1 MPVTICPRCQQR
13 VLVDRFSDDVA
24 HICNST
30 NSVLDEE
37 DVVVIGD
44 WEDYTG
50 SGIGLNP
57 FSQGIE
63 NKLFGTRAAIEGERE
78 QPSTNRGVRAST
90 RRQRQHIEFIKLEGG
105 DCNEEN

>member
-13 VLVDRFSDDVA
+13 ILVDKFSDDVE

-30 NSVLDEE
+30 NPVLDEE

-50 SGIGLNP
+50 SGIKNNP
-57 FSQGIE
+57 LTQGSE
-63 NKLFGTRAAIEGERE
+63 NTLFGTRAAIEGEDDENKTR
-78 QPSTNRGVRAST
+78 RGLRSST
-90 RRQRQHIEFIKLEGG
+90 RRQRQHIEWIDLSK
-105 DCNEEN
+105 DVKQ